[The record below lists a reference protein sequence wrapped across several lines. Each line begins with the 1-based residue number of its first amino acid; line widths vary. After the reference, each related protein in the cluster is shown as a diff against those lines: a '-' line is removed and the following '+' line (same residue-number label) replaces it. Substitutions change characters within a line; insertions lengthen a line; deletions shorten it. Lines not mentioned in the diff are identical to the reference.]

1 MSQPFRGIFPIL
13 QTPFNAQ
20 GDLVWDDFER
30 LCDFIARSGAHGFVW
45 PVMASEFTVVSFP
58 ERVEGMRRAVRTVA
72 GRVPVVIGVADTST
86 HGAVSLAREAGEA
99 GADAVIAMPPWHVK
113 IRSRDLIVAYYRAI
127 ADAAGVPVF
136 VQNAGAPLG
145 SALPGSFVVDLC
157 REIPLVQ
164 YLKEEKPPQG
174 HSVSE
179 VIDLCPPDPSGP
191 VKGVFSGSALLW
203 VIPEYR
209 RGVSGVLPA
218 CYIPDVDARIWN
230 LLEAGDEAEARRVYA
245 DKMVL
250 ENTLSNLPTPQAQKE
265 VLVRRGVIS
274 CNAARNS
281 GPITLD
287 PVDEEEIAY
296 ALDLLRPYLAE

>member
-1 MSQPFRGIFPIL
+1 MSEPFRGIFPIL

-20 GDLVWDDFER
+20 GDLVWEDFER
-30 LCDFIARSGAHGFVW
+30 ECDFIARSGAHGFVW
-45 PVMASEFTVVSFP
+45 PVMASEFTVISYP
-58 ERVEGMRRAVRTVA
+58 ERVEGMRRAVRAVG
-72 GRVPVVIGVADTST
+72 GRLPVVIGVSDTSAS
-86 HGAVSLAREAGEA
+86 GAVSLAREAGEG
-99 GADAVIAMPPWHVK
+99 GADAVIAMPPWATKMGDNDTV
-113 IRSRDLIVAYYRAI
+113 RAYYRAI

-136 VQNAGAPLG
+136 IQNAGAPLG

-179 VIDLCPPDPSGP
+179 VLALADPVGSGA
-191 VKGVFSGSALLW
+191 VKGVFSGSGLLW
-203 VIPEYR
+203 VIPEHR
-209 RGVSGVLPA
+209 RGVSGVLPG
-218 CYIPDVDARIWN
+218 CYISDVDAHIWN

-250 ENTLSNLPTPQAQKE
+250 ENTLAGLPRPQAGKE
-265 VLVRRGVIS
+265 VLVRRGIIS

-296 ALDLLRPYLAE
+296 ALDLLRPYFAE